1 MAKEGI
7 PWDKR
12 KGRGGVL
19 TTIGSPS
26 GRPAKAKGAVKFEL
40 DLDNEEDQLRLLKA
54 CARNEP
60 LTSTSKVK
68 PQRYQPLFKHP
79 LPVSDHS
86 AYHDANLRRARCCA
100 LPRQAAAAVTF
111 GDAWALEEVYLAGS
125 PIEHADKNG
134 FTPLHLAV
142 QMNSF
147 ECVMVLI
154 NAGANIN
161 ACTLS
166 GCTPLYLAVAAG
178 ATEAAAVLRENGG
191 LMEVDTS
198 GKGHPILALD
208 VDLVTYKSSLE
219 EFDALLGV
227 PPRHTLY

>member
-1 MAKEGI
+1 
-7 PWDKR
+7 
-12 KGRGGVL
+12 
-19 TTIGSPS
+19 
-26 GRPAKAKGAVKFEL
+26 
-40 DLDNEEDQLRLLKA
+40 
-54 CARNEP
+54 
-60 LTSTSKVK
+60 
-68 PQRYQPLFKHP
+68 
-79 LPVSDHS
+79 
-86 AYHDANLRRARCCA
+86 
-100 LPRQAAAAVTF
+100 
-111 GDAWALEEVYLAGS
+111 
-125 PIEHADKNG
+125 
-134 FTPLHLAV
+134 
-142 QMNSF
+142 
-147 ECVMVLI
+147 MVLI

-219 EFDALLGV
+219 EFDELLGV